1 MKNLEKNW
9 LEWIVFAVSLVLVV
23 STLGY
28 LIYDGATFGMHRPEL
43 SWHWG
48 HRSRN

>member
-9 LEWIVFAVSLVLVV
+9 LEWIVFAASLVLVV

-28 LIYDGATFGMHRPEL
+28 LVTIVPPQKMRRPAFSF
-43 SWHWG
+43 SWVNC
-48 HRSRN
+48 SRN